1 MLLIAA
7 AATFGE
13 DMNHL
18 QSVLVLTEIAFSV
31 GQAGFDR
38 VDEGGILGRDHG

>member
-13 DMNHL
+13 DMNM
-18 QSVLVLTEIAFSV
+18 QSVRALTEIAFS
-31 GQAGFDR
+31 GRQAGFDR
-38 VDEGGILGRDHG
+38 ADEDGILWGDHG